1 MEMEPE
7 IPDSDAEDD
16 EDYGWGEEDEEELPP
31 PPPQWQGSEDI
42 LIPDPAEILG
52 GEEDIEGNDE
62 LSSDGLMEN
71 DRTGAG
77 ESQQHQ
83 MERVIEDSD
92 DDDVDELA

>member
-42 LIPDPAEILG
+42 LIPDPAETLG
-52 GEEDIEGNDE
+52 GEEDIEGDDE
-62 LSSDGLMEN
+62 LNSDVLEGN
-71 DRTGAG
+71 GWAG
-77 ESQQHQ
+77 VGEAQQNPT
-83 MERVIEDSD
+83 ERVIEDSD